1 MVGIVVPL
9 GSVEPFVPVS
19 EIPVI
24 KGDTVIVKKVRCP
37 STTRPCQCCFG
48 HNCITF
54 NEIHSGIYQR
64 HKDVPHLP
72 EHISERPLSPGH
84 SELHLGH
91 VARLMDCKHSGPW
104 HRVHVVCGRQ
114 GEEVHPLRSPCHRA
128 VGTVVCVQDHRHEP
142 AVTFSC
148 HITGR
153 AGHGNLELFKFSGID
168 MGQRIAL
175 GGIYDPVTVRVYV
188 VPSQL
193 SRIIAGH
200 IELCRGN
207 DGENKE
213 SKYEYEL
220 LEFHF
225 KYAIAVANLIFFY
238 IFATYSPDLL
248 SSQTNF

>member
-1 MVGIVVPL
+1 M
-9 GSVEPFVPVS
+9 
-19 EIPVI
+19 
-24 KGDTVIVKKVRCP
+24 
-37 STTRPCQCCFG
+37 
-48 HNCITF
+48 
-54 NEIHSGIYQR
+54 
-64 HKDVPHLP
+64 
-72 EHISERPLSPGH
+72 
-84 SELHLGH
+84 
-91 VARLMDCKHSGPW
+91 
-104 HRVHVVCGRQ
+104 
-114 GEEVHPLRSPCHRA
+114 
-128 VGTVVCVQDHRHEP
+128 QDHWHELTVP
-142 AVTFSC
+142 FSG
-148 HITGR
+148 HIAGR
-153 AGHGNLELFKFSGID
+153 AGYGNLEFFQFSGID